1 MYSLANRRTAG
12 WRRRSLF
19 NVCDLPKGLSS
30 AGWRRHQPFDVC
42 DLAKRLLPGSGQFYK
57 PTEVSRQLLQVP
69 SGNRRP
75 QRTGVCASRRRISQV
90 VDSLEHGILRS
101 AQRVATVNSSC
112 ELTVGSLH
120 RNLQKPTVR
129 RALTV
134 ATHWPMVFPQDAQRA
149 FEPQRGD
156 LSQPRPTAWVKRPNP
171 FQTASPE
178 GARSVNRELS
188 ASLRMISG

>member
-1 MYSLANRRTAG
+1 VAPVAYIVKSNCQGVNLLKTYCPMYSLANRRTAG

-134 ATHWPMVFPQDAQRA
+134 ATLLYRDFRPVGRRKYDS
-149 FEPQRGD
+149 RG
-156 LSQPRPTAWVKRPNP
+156 PV
-171 FQTASPE
+171 
-178 GARSVNRELS
+178 AR
-188 ASLRMISG
+188 